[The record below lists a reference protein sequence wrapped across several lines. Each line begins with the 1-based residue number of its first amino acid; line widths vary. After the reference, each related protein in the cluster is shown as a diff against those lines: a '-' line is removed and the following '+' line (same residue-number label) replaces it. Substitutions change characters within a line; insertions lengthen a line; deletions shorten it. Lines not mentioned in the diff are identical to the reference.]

1 MSTVKHSTK
10 QNLFFKINLLLIA
23 AGLFAIAEAR
33 LPARDVISPVRV
45 VKEYGYTRQGGAER
59 SWSVVIM
66 EDGSYIWT
74 QRTTDRFDPLDSF
87 DLHVTPIMGSVLSY
101 RKHGS
106 LQSWMEVERENDRY
120 RPFPYVVVLVGLL
133 LLLPFWSAD
142 SRLFLQG
149 LLLLVSATW
158 ALTQFATGGYVFKL
172 LAQIGW

>member
-1 MSTVKHSTK
+1 
-10 QNLFFKINLLLIA
+10 
-23 AGLFAIAEAR
+23 
-33 LPARDVISPVRV
+33 
-45 VKEYGYTRQGGAER
+45 
-59 SWSVVIM
+59 
-66 EDGSYIWT
+66 
-74 QRTTDRFDPLDSF
+74 
-87 DLHVTPIMGSVLSY
+87 
-101 RKHGS
+101 
-106 LQSWMEVERENDRY
+106 MEVERENDRY